1 MDANSPRLAIFIPE
15 RNVVSESFV
24 GAHIDGLFD
33 DALVVWGSPRPL
45 FFGGGDGVLSGA
57 SGVLAR
63 LLGLGWRMDSKRAHG
78 AVGRRLP
85 VRLYARSMAQ
95 FLRRSRVDV
104 VLAEYG
110 TTAVEI
116 MEACSISGTPLVV
129 HFHGYDAYQDQALER
144 LSDAYKRLFRV
155 ASRIVAVSQDMRQ
168 HLVGIGAP
176 PNRIICNP
184 CGVDVC
190 RFRGA
195 DPRAVPPLFLAL
207 GRFVQKKGPLLTVQ
221 AFSLVHSEEPDSRL
235 VMLGDGPQHSECVSL
250 AQRLGIDQNVVFPGS
265 VDYSDVAGWMRRARC
280 FVQHSMR
287 ASDGDSEGTPVAVLE
302 ASSCG
307 LPVVS
312 TKHGGI
318 VDAVLEGQS
327 GFLVD
332 EGDVDAMAARM
343 LRFAREPE
351 LAATM
356 GEVGRGHMKDNYS
369 SEKSLGRLRST
380 LIEAARE
387 NA

>member
-1 MDANSPRLAIFIPE
+1 
-15 RNVVSESFV
+15 
-24 GAHIDGLFD
+24 
-33 DALVVWGSPRPL
+33 
-45 FFGGGDGVLSGA
+45 
-57 SGVLAR
+57 
-63 LLGLGWRMDSKRAHG
+63 
-78 AVGRRLP
+78 
-85 VRLYARSMAQ
+85 
-95 FLRRSRVDV
+95 
-104 VLAEYG
+104 
-110 TTAVEI
+110 
-116 MEACSISGTPLVV
+116 
-129 HFHGYDAYQDQALER
+129 
-144 LSDAYKRLFRV
+144 
-155 ASRIVAVSQDMRQ
+155 MRQ

-190 RFRGA
+190 RFHGA
-195 DPRAVPPLFLAL
+195 NPRAAPPLFLAL

-250 AQRLGIDQNVVFPGS
+250 AQKLGIDRHVVFPGS
-265 VDYSDVAGWMRRARC
+265 VDHSDVAVWMRRARC

-327 GFLVD
+327 GYLVD
-332 EGDVDAMAARM
+332 EGDVDAMADRM

-356 GEVGRGHMKDNYS
+356 GEVGRGHIRDNYS
-369 SEKSLGRLRST
+369 SEKSLGQLRSI